1 MSPSRVFG
9 ALSLAALLGMGAPRV
24 CQALPRRNPRAPIG
38 PLQLIGASIAAEHG
52 QPDAQPRARGA
63 HQAESPADPNTL
75 LQQAED
81 ALEKKDYRAALA
93 PLQAV
98 THAAPQNADAWFYLG
113 YAYHGLHQD
122 ADARAAYEKAV
133 QLNPELY
140 PAQANL
146 GLLLLAM
153 KDVQGA
159 LPHLQKTVALKP
171 NDARP
176 HLDLGIALDVSGQA
190 SAAETELR
198 QALQLDPKLEAAAYR
213 LGKVE
218 SAEKRYN
225 AAAADFEKALAL
237 NPRSAEA
244 ELGLASAREGLGQSA
259 EAEQHFEVYL
269 KLQPADAQVRFH
281 LASLYLQ
288 ENKPDLALAHLQ
300 QLEQAHAELPAL
312 DAALGDAYSRTGK
325 FSDSESSYRKALAT
339 TPGRPYAADLHRALA
354 ATLVKGNKPAEAES
368 EFRAAL
374 RLDPSDTEAQKGLAE
389 SLYLQGRWAD
399 AAPMIERL
407 VQSPPAPA
415 GLYFFLATC
424 YDHLRDRARALDAY
438 EQFLHRSNGSN
449 PDQEW
454 QARQRAKLLSRE
466 LGKPFK

>member
-1 MSPSRVFG
+1 
-9 ALSLAALLGMGAPRV
+9 
-24 CQALPRRNPRAPIG
+24 
-38 PLQLIGASIAAEHG
+38 
-52 QPDAQPRARGA
+52 
-63 HQAESPADPNTL
+63 
-75 LQQAED
+75 
-81 ALEKKDYRAALA
+81 
-93 PLQAV
+93 LQAV
-98 THAAPQNADAWFYLG
+98 THAAPQSADAWFYLG

-133 QLNPELY
+133 LLNPELY
-140 PAQANL
+140 QAQANL

-159 LPHLQKTVALKP
+159 LPHLQKAAALKP

-198 QALQLDPKLEAAAYR
+198 QALQLDPKLETAAYR
-213 LGKVE
+213 LGKLE
-218 SAEKRYN
+218 SAEKQYS
-225 AAAADFEKALAL
+225 AAAGNFEKALAL

-259 EAEQHFEVYL
+259 EAEQHFEEYL
-269 KLQPADAQVRFH
+269 KLQPTDAQVRFH

-288 ENKPDLALAHLQ
+288 ENKSDLALVHLQ

-325 FSDSESSYRKALAT
+325 FSDSESFYRKALAA
-339 TPGRPYAADLHRALA
+339 TPSGPDVADLHRALA
-354 ATLVKGNKPAEAES
+354 ATLVKEGKATEAES

-374 RLDPSDTEAQKGLAE
+374 RLDPNNADALKGLAE

-399 AAPMIERL
+399 VAPMIERL
-407 VQSPPAPA
+407 VRSPSAPA
-415 GLYFFLATC
+415 GLYFLLATC
-424 YDHLRDRARALDAY
+424 YDHLRDRKRALDAY
-438 EQFLHRSNGSN
+438 EQFLQRSNGSN